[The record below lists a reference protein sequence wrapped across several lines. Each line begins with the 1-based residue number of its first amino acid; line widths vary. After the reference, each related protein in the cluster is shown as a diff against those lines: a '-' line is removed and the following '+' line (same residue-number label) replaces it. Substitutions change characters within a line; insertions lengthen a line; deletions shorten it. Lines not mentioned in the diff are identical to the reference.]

1 VAAAV
6 RLDLPEVSKQMLFG
20 FMRRSPAPW
29 TVEIVD
35 RDTGRVVGIEPC
47 EGAES
52 AAHGLLHVMRADLDR
67 LDLQGFLRRWGR
79 RPR

>member
-1 VAAAV
+1 MAAEV

-35 RDTGRVVGIEPC
+35 RETGRVVAIEPC
-47 EGAES
+47 EGTES
-52 AAHGLLHVMRADLDR
+52 AARGLLHVMGADLDR
-67 LDLQGFLRRWGR
+67 LDLRGFLRRWGR